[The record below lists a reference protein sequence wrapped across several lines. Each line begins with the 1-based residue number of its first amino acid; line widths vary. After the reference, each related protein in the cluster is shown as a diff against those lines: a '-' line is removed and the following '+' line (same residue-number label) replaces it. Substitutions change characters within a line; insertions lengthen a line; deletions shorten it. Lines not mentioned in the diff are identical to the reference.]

1 MIAAL
6 QDEGGRRR
14 QLFGLVG
21 TTLCGMSDSQP
32 GYRNQGRARTLMRLV
47 GVIAMAA
54 ALTMI
59 VLAVADFFSAFS
71 SDEFGAQPTKFWLF
85 FLALPFF
92 FVGAF
97 CLNAGFLGAG
107 ARYAAGEV
115 APTARTTMG
124 YLGLGAE
131 VATCPQC
138 GADTGPDAK
147 FCDDCGSPLSKTC
160 PSCAA
165 DNEGDARFCA
175 GCGVGLT

>member
-1 MIAAL
+1 
-6 QDEGGRRR
+6 
-14 QLFGLVG
+14 
-21 TTLCGMSDSQP
+21 MSDSQP

-92 FVGAF
+92 LVGAF

-107 ARYAAGEV
+107 ARYARARWRRRL
-115 APTARTTMG
+115 APPWATWVWVRRWRPVRSVARTPARMRSS
-124 YLGLGAE
+124 
-131 VATCPQC
+131 AT
-138 GADTGPDAK
+138 T
-147 FCDDCGSPLSKTC
+147 
-160 PSCAA
+160 AA
-165 DNEGDARFCA
+165 AR
-175 GCGVGLT
+175 